1 MLYLHFRRLYTASY
15 SMRGKEV
22 KAFSTHL
29 FITAR
34 KRIFLHLSVI
44 LFTGRGSASV
54 HASVHAGIPPQPP
67 PPGPCTHPP
76 LDHAPTHPSTMHP
89 PRTMHPSPPRPCTHP
104 PPDHAHTNPPTMQP
118 PPPGTEHAG
127 RYGQRA
133 GGTHPT
139 GMQSCLACACPYFNA
154 MFLITINIYV
164 KNGKHA
170 SQTTCYLVQAILPLV
185 HTTCTCKRFINLHAV
200 NKHSLA
206 YVHLFSTNEET
217 KILQTK
223 LQ

>member
-44 LFTGRGSASV
+44 LFTGGGS
-54 HASVHAGIPPQPP
+54 ASVHAGIPPQPP

-89 PRTMHPSPPRPCTHP
+89 PPQNAPT
-104 PPDHAHTNPPTMQP
+104 PPDHTPTPPTMQP
-118 PPPGTEHAG
+118 PPRHRACWEIRSTRG
-127 RYGQRA
+127 RY
-133 GGTHPT
+133 
-139 GMQSCLACACPYFNA
+139 
-154 MFLITINIYV
+154 
-164 KNGKHA
+164 A
-170 SQTTCYLVQAILPLV
+170 SYWNAILFGLCMSIFQCHV
-185 HTTCTCKRFINLHAV
+185 FDYN
-200 NKHSLA
+200 
-206 YVHLFSTNEET
+206 
-217 KILQTK
+217 
-223 LQ
+223 

>member
-44 LFTGRGSASV
+44 LFTGGGVCLSACWDTTTTTTPGTM
-54 HASVHAGIPPQPP
+54 HPPTPQPCT

-76 LDHAPTHPSTMHP
+76 TPPSTMQTP
-89 PRTMHPSPPRPCTHP
+89 
-104 PPDHAHTNPPTMQP
+104 PPTMQP
-118 PPPGTEHAG
+118 PPDTEHAG

-200 NKHSLA
+200 NKHFLA
-206 YVHLFSTNEET
+206 YVHLFSTNEEA